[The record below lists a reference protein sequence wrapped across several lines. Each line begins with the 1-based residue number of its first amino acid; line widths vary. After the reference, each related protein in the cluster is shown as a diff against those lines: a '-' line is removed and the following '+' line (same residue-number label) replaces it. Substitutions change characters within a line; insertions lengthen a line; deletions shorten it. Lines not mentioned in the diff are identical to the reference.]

1 MITGMPK
8 WAGICIFSLLGS
20 GFAAA
25 QPAAVDE
32 KRAKS
37 LFESNECAGCHQ
49 VDTKLVGPGL
59 KQIAGKYRDD
69 KDAPRRLLEK
79 VRKGGAGVWGE
90 IPMPPHAEAKD
101 DELKLVISWILS
113 Q

>member
-1 MITGMPK
+1 MRGVRIGAGVCIAGLLSAGVAGAQSTG
-8 WAGICIFSLLGS
+8 IDV
-20 GFAAA
+20 
-25 QPAAVDE
+25 Q
-32 KRAKS
+32 RAKS

-49 VDTKLVGPGL
+49 IDTKLVGPGL
-59 KQIAGKYRDD
+59 KQIAGRYRDD